1 MGELLAG
8 ESALFDFT
16 VPDELLQEAVTRS
29 RDHEAIAALALVPGT
44 GEGRPPPLLGILR
57 ASGYAALVLLTA
69 GAVVTGTIQSGIGV
83 LGPDIR
89 RSFHLSLAGLGA
101 LTFVGA
107 VAQIAWGLPVAVWA
121 DRGSRRFVSAVTLLI
136 FAGTVPL
143 MALARNVWPFAFLF
157 MVAAIGI
164 GTRDTVHN
172 AYLSDAY
179 PTSARARVF
188 SWHNLSDPL
197 ANTIGILVMGYVAA
211 VTHDWRYALVVA
223 LAGVPIALLTF
234 TLREPEKGANESSSI
249 LRAAGMDITSQQQ
262 AGPKVLL
269 GPAVTR
275 LLRIRSLYYE
285 LVAVAIL
292 GFAGTGIPLFGSIYY
307 NRVWHLGDAGRSEV
321 YSVIGLAAFLGL
333 PMAFLVGDR
342 LFRRAPQMPLVLA
355 GISITLYGGLFTV
368 SLYMPR
374 LWMVVALQ
382 FLAQAALAPLS
393 ISIFQTLA
401 ATAPPEMRAICF
413 GMFGVYALVFGG
425 FAGAVVLG
433 AISDVRGVTFALTL
447 IGPACAVGGLLLVV
461 GSRFVRRDITLVI
474 EDVLER
480 YAEGKRR
487 ESGAPIP
494 ALQIHNLDFFYGTQQ
509 VLFDLDL
516 EVAEGEMVALV
527 GTNGAGKSTL
537 LRAIAGLD
545 HPHRGVIRLFGVNG
559 TYLEPEQVLSL
570 GVALLVGGKMTFP
583 GLTVRDNL
591 VIGQRSFARD
601 RARAKAARQEAIGLF
616 PELADHL
623 DQPAGTLS
631 GGEQQMLALARVMM
645 TKPRLLLV
653 DELSMGLAPKTVEH
667 LMGIIRRVHDEGT
680 TVILVEQSLNR
691 ARHLAERAVFLERGQ
706 IRFDG
711 PSAELAGRDD
721 LVRPVFLADS
731 GSGIG

>member
-1 MGELLAG
+1 MGEVLAG

-16 VPDELLQEAVTRS
+16 VPDELLREAVAHS
-29 RDHEAIAALALVPGT
+29 RDREAVADIALVPGT

-57 ASGYAALVLLTA
+57 VSGFAGLVLLTA

-121 DRGSRRFVSAVTLLI
+121 DRGSRRFVSAVTLLV
-136 FAGTVPL
+136 FSVLVPL
-143 MALARNVWPFAFLF
+143 MALAQNVWPFAFLF
-157 MVAAIGI
+157 MVASIGI

-197 ANTIGILVMGYVAA
+197 ANTVGILVMGYIAA
-211 VTHDWRYALVVA
+211 ATHNWRYALLVA
-223 LAGVPIALLTF
+223 LVGVPIGLLTF
-234 TLREPEKGANESSSI
+234 TLREPPKGANESSSI
-249 LRAAGMDITSQQQ
+249 LRAAGMDISSQQQ
-262 AGPKVLL
+262 ASPKVLL

-307 NRVWHLGDAGRSEV
+307 NRVWHLGDAARAEV
-321 YSVIGLAAFLGL
+321 YSIIGLAAFLGL

-355 GISITLYGGLFTV
+355 GISITLYGGLFTL
-368 SLYMPR
+368 SLYMPK
-374 LWMVVALQ
+374 LWMVVTLQ

-425 FAGAVVLG
+425 FAGAVILG

-447 IGPACAVGGLLLVV
+447 IGPACALGGVLLVI

-487 ESGAPIP
+487 ESGAAIP
-494 ALQIHNLDFFYGTQQ
+494 ALQIHNVDFFYGTHQ
-509 VLFDLDL
+509 VLFDVNL
-516 EVAEGEMVALV
+516 EVAEGEMVALL

-537 LRAIAGLD
+537 LRAVAGLD
-545 HPHRGVIRLFGVNG
+545 HPHRGVIRLFGANC
-559 TYLEPEQVLSL
+559 TYLEPEQVVDQGL
-570 GVALLVGGKMTFP
+570 ALLVGGKMTFP
-583 GLTVRDNL
+583 GLSVRDNL
-591 VIGQRSFARD
+591 VIGEQSFRRERP
-601 RARAKAARQEAIGLF
+601 RARAAFDEAVSLF
-616 PELADHL
+616 PELAERL

-645 TKPRLLLV
+645 TRPRLLLV
-653 DELSMGLAPKTVEH
+653 DELSLGLAPKTVEH
-667 LMGIIRRVHDEGT
+667 LMGVVRRVHDAGT
-680 TVILVEQSLNR
+680 TVVLVEQSLNR
-691 ARHLAERAVFLERGQ
+691 AMSLAERAVFLERGE

-711 PSAELAGRDD
+711 PATELTVRAD
-721 LVRPVFLADS
+721 LVRPVFLVDTDL
-731 GSGIG
+731 IG